1 MKVSL
6 YKDILPALSALILK
20 PIMVSSVTPFKVEY
34 SVPVLESLSNV
45 GKVLKTLTPE
55 KVVAPEDEV
64 IVTPLAWPVP
74 CALPAPIRSTAIKVP
89 CAAGK
94 SVPIAVKIVLTVKLL
109 DWPFGMMKH
118 DSFPPVPQVANIVLV
133 PVVPEEITNEP
144 TCVEPSHKVI
154 SDKSETVVEAVAL
167 VNLRPSL
174 VRAMSS
180 LAAVKSI
187 IPTVTVL
194 PAEATALAAGLWA
207 VLVVTVKVPLA
218 VKLIVCP
225 TESFSVGSMLCPE
238 VTPVIVGVELLS

>member
-1 MKVSL
+1 M
-6 YKDILPALSALILK
+6 
-20 PIMVSSVTPFKVEY
+20 
-34 SVPVLESLSNV
+34 
-45 GKVLKTLTPE
+45 
-55 KVVAPEDEV
+55 
-64 IVTPLAWPVP
+64 P

-94 SVPIAVKIVLTVKLL
+94 SVPIAVKTVLTVKLL

-118 DSFPPVPQVANIVLV
+118 DSFPSVPQVANIVLV

-144 TCVEPSHKVI
+144 TCVEPFHKVI

-180 LAAVKSI
+180 LEAVKSI

-218 VKLIVCP
+218 VKAIA
-225 TESFSVGSMLCPE
+225 
-238 VTPVIVGVELLS
+238 